1 MGEIGTAQMSEMG
14 NLLDAVNNLNQYLL
28 IAVMHHHLLP
38 IPQPDYYDEKW
49 YKKII
54 PNGFLDETLRLL
66 DADIFMEWLSKRNVK
81 CVLHGHKHIP
91 FINEDNG
98 IKVISCGSS
107 TGQIVHRERGKT
119 YMSYNLVKICRDA
132 IICTQFAEEVFGA
145 GAKNIRTE
153 VIKL

>member
-14 NLLDAVNNLNQYLL
+14 N
-28 IAVMHHHLLP
+28 
-38 IPQPDYYDEKW
+38 
-49 YKKII
+49 
-54 PNGFLDETLRLL
+54 LL